1 MKEYEYFVD
10 RLPGAG
16 DVIKNRLIEYYG
28 NAGEVYNAFLSE
40 DKDIEDAVRM
50 VKSNFNHTI
59 PDVIKWARTY
69 DLSREYAKLET
80 GGIVFL
86 TTEDERYPQRLTEL
100 DLPPYALYA
109 KGHIPED
116 DVPAVAIIGARDC
129 SEYGTFV
136 ADSFGEALA
145 HEGINIISG
154 MARGIDGISQRGA
167 LKAGGKTYAVLGNGV
182 DICYP
187 SRNINLYKEIQEKGG
202 ILSVFPPGTQPMK
215 TLFPQRNKIV
225 AALADMV
232 LVIEARQ
239 KSGTSITVD
248 LALKMGKD
256 VYAVPGRLTDR
267 LSDGCNVL
275 IRDGAGVA
283 LSPEDV
289 LRELAVIWSKR
300 NPGNECITQKSIG
313 KLDLKKPKEDT
324 GVLKYLDFT
333 PQSIETIHQLRL
345 AQEKNVTISQTM
357 SELVMLCIEGRAV
370 QIGTDY
376 FYKTAPNTVW
386 GY

>member
-136 ADSFGEALA
+136 ADSFGDALA

-187 SRNINLYKEIQEKGG
+187 SRNLNLYKEIQEKGG

-300 NPGNECITQKSIG
+300 NPGNERITQKSIG

-345 AQEKNVTISQTM
+345 AQEKDVTISQTM